1 MKKRVGLFGG
11 TFDPIHYGHLMLA
24 ENAYDSLKLDEV
36 LFVVSGKSYLKS
48 NVSKAKD
55 RLSMTSLAISDNP
68 HFALSTV
75 ETDRGEDVDSYSYE
89 TILTLKSHN
98 PDTDYYFMVGAD
110 SFTYMGQ
117 WKKPDVI
124 FENTTVTVA
133 FREGASIE
141 ELKNK
146 AKEYKEKYE
155 NVNIEF
161 LPFMNIGIS
170 STDIRNR
177 VREGR
182 TIRYLTP
189 EAVSLYIDK
198 NGLFRA

>member
-55 RLSMTSLAISDNP
+55 RLSMTSIAISDNH

-89 TILTLKSHN
+89 TILTLKEHN
-98 PDTDYYFMVGAD
+98 PDTEYFFMVGAD
-110 SFTYMGQ
+110 SFVYMDK

-133 FREGASIE
+133 FREGSSLE
-141 ELKNK
+141 ELHNK
-146 AKEYKEKYE
+146 AKEYEEKFPGA
-155 NVNIEF
+155 VIVF
-161 LPFMNIGIS
+161 LPILNIGIS

-177 VREGR
+177 IREGQS
-182 TIRYLTP
+182 IKYMTP
-189 EAVSLYIDK
+189 DEVSLYIDK
-198 NGLFRA
+198 NGLYRG

>member
-24 ENAYDSLKLDEV
+24 ENAYDSLKLDEI

-75 ETDRGEDVDSYSYE
+75 EVDRGEDVDSYSYE
-89 TILTLKSHN
+89 TILTLKEHN
-98 PDTDYYFMVGAD
+98 PDTDYFFMVGAD
-110 SFTYMGQ
+110 SFVFMDK

-124 FENTTVTVA
+124 FRETTVTVA
-133 FREGASIE
+133 FREGSSVE
-141 ELKNK
+141 ELKDK
-146 AKEYKEKYE
+146 AKEYEEKFPGAQ
-155 NVNIEF
+155 IIF
-161 LPFMNIGIS
+161 LPVLNIGIS

-177 VREGR
+177 VKEGR
-182 TIRYLTP
+182 SVKYLTP
-189 EAVSLYIDK
+189 DEVSLYIDK
-198 NGLFRA
+198 KGLYRG

>member
-110 SFTYMGQ
+110 SFTYMDQ
-117 WKKPDVI
+117 WKKPDAI

-133 FREGASIE
+133 FREGSSIE

-146 AKEYKEKYE
+146 AKEYKEKYK

>member
-110 SFTYMGQ
+110 SFTYMDQ
-117 WKKPDVI
+117 WKKADVI
-124 FENTTVTVA
+124 FKNTTVTVA
-133 FREGASIE
+133 FREGSSIE

-189 EAVSLYIDK
+189 ESVSLYIDK

>member
-110 SFTYMGQ
+110 SFTYMDQ

-124 FENTTVTVA
+124 FKNTTVTVA
-133 FREGASIE
+133 FREGSSIE

-189 EAVSLYIDK
+189 ESVSLYIDK

>member
-110 SFTYMGQ
+110 SFTYMDQ

-124 FENTTVTVA
+124 FKNTTVTVA
-133 FREGASIE
+133 FREGSSIE

>member
-110 SFTYMGQ
+110 SFTYMDQ
-117 WKKPDVI
+117 WKKADVI
-124 FENTTVTVA
+124 FKNTTVTVA
-133 FREGASIE
+133 FREGSSIE

-189 EAVSLYIDK
+189 ESVSLYIDK
-198 NGLFRA
+198 NGLFRV

>member
-110 SFTYMGQ
+110 SFTYMDQ

-133 FREGASIE
+133 FREGSSIE

>member
-110 SFTYMGQ
+110 SFTYMDQ

>member
-110 SFTYMGQ
+110 SFTYMDQ
-117 WKKPDVI
+117 WKKADVI
-124 FENTTVTVA
+124 FKNTTVTVA
-133 FREGASIE
+133 FREGSSIE

-161 LPFMNIGIS
+161 LHFMNIGIS

-189 EAVSLYIDK
+189 ESVSLYIDK

>member
-110 SFTYMGQ
+110 SFTYMDQ

-146 AKEYKEKYE
+146 ANEYKEKYE

>member
-110 SFTYMGQ
+110 SFTYMDQ

-133 FREGASIE
+133 FREGSSIE
-141 ELKNK
+141 GLKNK
-146 AKEYKEKYE
+146 AKEYKEKYK

>member
-48 NVSKAKD
+48 NVSTAKD

-110 SFTYMGQ
+110 SFTYMDQ
-117 WKKPDVI
+117 WKKADVI
-124 FENTTVTVA
+124 FKNTTVTVA
-133 FREGASIE
+133 FREGSSIE

-189 EAVSLYIDK
+189 ESVSLYIDK

>member
-110 SFTYMGQ
+110 SFTYMDQ

-124 FENTTVTVA
+124 FKNTTVTVA
-133 FREGASIE
+133 FREGSSIE

-189 EAVSLYIDK
+189 ESVSLYIDK
-198 NGLFRA
+198 NGLFRV

>member
-110 SFTYMGQ
+110 SFTYMDQ

-124 FENTTVTVA
+124 FKNTTVAVA
-133 FREGASIE
+133 FREGSSIE

-146 AKEYKEKYE
+146 ANEYKEKYE

>member
-110 SFTYMGQ
+110 SFTYMDQ

-124 FENTTVTVA
+124 FKNTTVTVA
-133 FREGASIE
+133 FREGSSIE

-189 EAVSLYIDK
+189 EAVFLYIDK

>member
-110 SFTYMGQ
+110 SFTYMDQ
-117 WKKPDVI
+117 WKKADVI
-124 FENTTVTVA
+124 FKNTTVTVA
-133 FREGASIE
+133 FREGSSIE

>member
-1 MKKRVGLFGG
+1 VKKRVGLFGG

-110 SFTYMGQ
+110 SFTYMDQ

-133 FREGASIE
+133 FREGSSIE

>member
-1 MKKRVGLFGG
+1 VKKRVGLFGG

-110 SFTYMGQ
+110 SFTYMDQ
-117 WKKPDVI
+117 WREPDVI
-124 FENTTVTVA
+124 FKNTTVTVA
-133 FREGASIE
+133 FREGSSIE

-189 EAVSLYIDK
+189 ESVSLYIDK

>member
-98 PDTDYYFMVGAD
+98 PDTNYFFMVGAD
-110 SFTYMGQ
+110 SFTYMDQ
-117 WKKPDVI
+117 WKKPDAI

-133 FREGASIE
+133 FREGSSIE

-146 AKEYKEKYE
+146 AKEYKEKYK

>member
-1 MKKRVGLFGG
+1 MKKRVGLLGG

-110 SFTYMGQ
+110 SFTYMDQ

-124 FENTTVTVA
+124 FKNTTVTVA
-133 FREGASIE
+133 FREGSSIE

-189 EAVSLYIDK
+189 ESVSLYIDK

>member
-98 PDTDYYFMVGAD
+98 PDTYYFFMVGAD
-110 SFTYMGQ
+110 SFTYMDQ

-133 FREGASIE
+133 FREGSSIE

-146 AKEYKEKYE
+146 AKEYKEKYK